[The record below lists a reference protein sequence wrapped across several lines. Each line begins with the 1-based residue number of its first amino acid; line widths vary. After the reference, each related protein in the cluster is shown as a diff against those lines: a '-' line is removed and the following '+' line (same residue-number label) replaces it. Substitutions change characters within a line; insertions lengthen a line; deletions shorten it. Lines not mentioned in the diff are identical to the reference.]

1 MFGGWPIL
9 FTTHT
14 KSGRAGPPLRFFVKV
29 GTTRSAVTAFL
40 WEYVAVKQLR
50 SYAFQE
56 EGAVR
61 IDQWGEAKIKIRTP
75 AA

>member
-1 MFGGWPIL
+1 MNKQRRNDEITAG
-9 FTTHT
+9 
-14 KSGRAGPPLRFFVKV
+14 AGPPLYVFFVKV

-50 SYAFQE
+50 SYAFEE

-61 IDQWGEAKIKIRTP
+61 IDQWG
-75 AA
+75 